1 MNRPEWSEFWNLRLS
16 NQKVIIDYI
25 DYLEEEVKK
34 LSHEIETS
42 KREVYVSERKK
53 HLTELWA
60 KGELETL
67 K

>member
-25 DYLEEEVKK
+25 DYLEEEVKTLSNK
-34 LSHEIETS
+34 LD
-42 KREVYVSERKK
+42 KSEKKK
-53 HLTELWA
+53 HLTELWV

-67 K
+67 N

>member
-25 DYLEEEVKK
+25 DYLEEEVKTLSNK
-34 LSHEIETS
+34 LD
-42 KREVYVSERKK
+42 KSEKKK

-67 K
+67 N